1 MKTNWKDTTKKAWAF
16 AKENKVA
23 LLQMAIMTA
32 AVIPADTCFATYTAT
47 EATLPWKSGM
57 QTLTKELTGPL
68 PKAGAVIACAAS
80 GAMLAFGETQGLTK
94 KAIQA
99 TFGAGIALG
108 SPSMVQAL
116 SGDSSVTGLFF

>member
-1 MKTNWKDTTKKAWAF
+1 MKTIWKETSKKVWAF
-16 AKENKVA
+16 ARENKVA
-23 LLQMAIMTA
+23 LLQMALMTA
-32 AVIPADTCFATYTAT
+32 AVVPADTCFATYTAT

-80 GAMLAFGETQGLTK
+80 GAMLALGETQGLTK

-108 SPSMVQAL
+108 SPSLVQAL